1 MKLKYDAILEEL
13 EKVIKGD
20 VTALPEAFNWGLTPQ
35 GHYYW
40 FLQLDEEEPLDIEAL
55 KEIRREV
62 LEDMQSKGT
71 EGSTKGKVRVT
82 EDTKW
87 GGTGYLTEG
96 KIYEVE
102 WDKDGV
108 FFSLIEDDDGDALL
122 EHFSSPDHGYVY
134 EVVTEEDE
142 ESTQRASDNVKHPS
156 QNTGGPATYYD
167 LPFWEWQTLND
178 MLEHLAVKQWG
189 AYSLHFKD
197 MAKALVRFG
206 VKTGTSKE
214 YDIEKMIYSGC
225 RAMVMLSGKD
235 SLREYL
241 KRLLDD
247 PQFK

>member
-1 MKLKYDAILEEL
+1 MVKDKPKFKVGD
-13 EKVIKGD
+13 KVICR
-20 VTALPEAFNWGLTPQ
+20 LTSCNVSVV
-35 GHYYW
+35 
-40 FLQLDEEEPLDIEAL
+40 LDEVGTVKDVEYDYSRDQFTYGVLFGTLSQTCYEDSDGMEA
-55 KEIRREV
+55 
-62 LEDMQSKGT
+62 
-71 EGSTKGKVRVT
+71 
-82 EDTKW
+82 
-87 GGTGYLTEG
+87 
-96 KIYEVE
+96 
-102 WDKDGV
+102 
-108 FFSLIEDDDGDALL
+108 
-122 EHFSSPDHGYVY
+122 
-134 EVVTEEDE
+134 
-142 ESTQRASDNVKHPS
+142 VKPQDSVNHPS

-225 RAMVMLSGKD
+225 RAMVMLSGKE

>member
-1 MKLKYDAILEEL
+1 MELEYDANL
-13 EKVIKGD
+13 EKLNSVIEGD
-20 VTALPEAFNWGLTPQ
+20 VTALPEAFTWELTPQ
-35 GHYYW
+35 GDDYW
-40 FLQLDEEEPLDIEAL
+40 FCQAVEREPLDIEAL

-62 LEDMQSKGT
+62 LEDMKSRGT
-71 EGSTKGKVRVT
+71 EGSAKSS
-82 EDTKW
+82 
-87 GGTGYLTEG
+87 
-96 KIYEVE
+96 
-102 WDKDGV
+102 GV
-108 FFSLIEDDDGDALL
+108 G
-122 EHFSSPDHGYVY
+122 
-134 EVVTEEDE
+134 
-142 ESTQRASDNVKHPS
+142 HPS
-156 QNTGGPATYYD
+156 QNTGGPVTYYD
-167 LPFWEWQTLND
+167 LPFWKWQTLND

-225 RAMVMLSGKD
+225 RAMVMLSGKE

>member
-1 MKLKYDAILEEL
+1 MKLKYDANLEEL

-20 VTALPEAFNWGLTPQ
+20 VMALPEAFTWGLTPQ

-62 LEDMQSKGT
+62 LEDMQSRAT
-71 EGSTKGKVRVT
+71 EGSAKSS
-82 EDTKW
+82 
-87 GGTGYLTEG
+87 
-96 KIYEVE
+96 
-102 WDKDGV
+102 GV
-108 FFSLIEDDDGDALL
+108 D
-122 EHFSSPDHGYVY
+122 
-134 EVVTEEDE
+134 
-142 ESTQRASDNVKHPS
+142 HPS

-167 LPFWEWQTLND
+167 LPFWEWKTLND